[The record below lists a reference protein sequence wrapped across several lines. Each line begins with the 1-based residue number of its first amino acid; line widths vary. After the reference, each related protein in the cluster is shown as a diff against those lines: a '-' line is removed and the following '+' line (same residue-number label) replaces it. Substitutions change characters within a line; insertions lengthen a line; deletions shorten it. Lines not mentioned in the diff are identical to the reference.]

1 MSNDDY
7 FNEKIAVYMPHIEA
21 VTGSSDLERILRLF
35 AKDIERDTR
44 HQAADMAQR
53 LANNIHNMIHRG

>member
-7 FNEKIAVYMPHIEA
+7 FNKKIAVYMPQIEVA
-21 VTGSSDLERILRLF
+21 VGGDLERLLRLF

-44 HQAADMAQR
+44 HQAADMAQQ

>member
-1 MSNDDY
+1 MSNDEY
-7 FNEKIAVYMPHIEA
+7 FKKKIAEYMPVIEGA
-21 VTGSSDLERILRLF
+21 IGEDLERALLFF

-44 HQAADMAQR
+44 HQAADMAQQ